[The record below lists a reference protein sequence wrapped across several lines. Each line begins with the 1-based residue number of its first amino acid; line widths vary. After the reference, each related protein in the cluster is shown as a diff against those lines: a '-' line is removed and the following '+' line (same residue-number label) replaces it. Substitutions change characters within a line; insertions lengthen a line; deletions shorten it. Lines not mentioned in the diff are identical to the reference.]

1 MKKVLLSLMVV
12 ATGFWSQA
20 QVSCV
25 GVSPSSIAGDYE
37 FTWADPAGGDWSTLD
52 FLIPGTFVQ
61 DTLAIVDDGTPGTN
75 PQGNPVSAE
84 GCSPLINGVDV
95 NGKIAVIYRNTCEF
109 GKKALN
115 AQNAGAVAVIIINR
129 DNEVIEMG
137 GGADGGS
144 VTIPVV
150 MLSSV
155 DGLTI
160 TNAMANGPVV
170 MFLGNKVGLYGDD
183 AGLDPDLTMISPFGT
198 NSSALFD
205 GFELGCQF
213 INFGTNAQTDVTINA
228 TIVGP
233 SGTVYDQT
241 VGPLSMNPTDTI
253 GVYAGFT
260 NELPAFNLG
269 GVGNY
274 PIGQYTLTYTLS
286 LGSTTD
292 EDPMDNSYTSTF
304 WVDDNIISRA
314 NLNGNGEPFSSTY
327 PNPTA
332 GEYQS
337 CMHFDEALAGGAGIL
352 GVEGMWFTPQ
362 TDTSVNSLV
371 GEEVLINV
379 YEWNDPWVD
388 LSDPGFGTNP
398 PTVYSNLIP
407 IVAKS
412 VDLLDDNQ
420 TEQPQ
425 YVAFSPS
432 EQIALSTSQRYLFCA
447 QTFSDIVR
455 FGYDNTINFNGM
467 SNVELSP
474 QGTIYSADDSR
485 WFTGFTSGISPSIAI
500 QTIPANE
507 VGLEENGAIDGTVYP
522 NPTNGEVVIKLASN
536 ENATLVVTDMAGK
549 VVATTTLS
557 FASGAANFST
567 DGFENGMY
575 LFNLTTDNGS
585 TAQFTVIKK

>member
-1 MKKVLLSLMVV
+1 MKKVLLSLVVV

-25 GVSPSSIAGDYE
+25 GVSPGSIAGDYE
-37 FTWADPAGGDWSTLD
+37 FEWADPAGGDWSTPD
-52 FLIPGTFVQ
+52 FLLPGVYVQ

-109 GKKALN
+109 GTKALN

-129 DNEVIEMG
+129 DNEVIPMG

-155 DGLTI
+155 DGLSI

-170 MFLGNKVGLYGDD
+170 MFLGNKIGLYADD
-183 AGLDPDLTMISPFGT
+183 AGMDNQFTLISPWGT
-198 NSSALFD
+198 ASNALFD

-213 INFGTNAQTDVTINA
+213 INFGSNVQNNVTVNA

-233 SGTVYDQT
+233 SGTVYDET
-241 VGPLSMNPTDTI
+241 VGPLTMNPTDTI

-260 NELPAFNLG
+260 NEFPVFNLG

-274 PIGQYTLTYTLS
+274 PNGEYTLTYTLS
-286 LGSTTD
+286 LGTTTD
-292 EDPMDNSYTSTF
+292 EDPIDNVYVSKFT
-304 WVDDNIISRA
+304 VNDNLISRA
-314 NLNGNGEPFSSTY
+314 NLDGSGLPFSDTY
-327 PNPTA
+327 PSNTD

-337 CMHFDEALAGGAGIL
+337 CMYFDEANSGIL

-362 TDTSVNSLV
+362 TDTSVNTLV
-371 GEEVLINV
+371 GEQVLINV

-388 LSDPGFGTNP
+388 LSDAGFGTANA
-398 PTVYSNLIP
+398 TYQNLIP
-407 IVAKS
+407 VISTS

-420 TEQPQ
+420 TEVPQ
-425 YVAFSPS
+425 YVAFTPS
-432 EQIALSTSQRYLFCA
+432 EQIAFSSGQRYLVCA
-447 QTFSDIVR
+447 QTFTAYVA
-455 FGYDNTINFNGM
+455 FGYDSNIDYDGNVNVNLMPVQSIYTQDNANT
-467 SNVELSP
+467 
-474 QGTIYSADDSR
+474 SR
-485 WFTGFTSGISPSIAI
+485 WWTGWSGSTSPSIAI
-500 QTIPANE
+500 QTIPAVE
-507 VGLEENGAIDGTVYP
+507 VGLEETGAIDGTVYP

-585 TAQFTVIKK
+585 TAQFTVVKK